1 MSRAIFVR
9 NLFSY
14 SWIISPVC
22 LLLFLYYVRSRVSS
36 CFDFCDRAWHKRRFC
51 TGNYLVESDVET
63 YSSVSLNQGSE
74 IQLCFLD
81 VQILAFFFF
90 TFFQR
95 RQKRFQNF
103 KYEDMQN
110 SIVQYLNWFFPKRR
124 NVLAFKALLCGSGP
138 PLPSLLVTSVCLT
151 CDRLKCCRWK
161 LALTGFSVLTV
172 GKNKQKPTK

>member
-22 LLLFLYYVRSRVSS
+22 LVLFLYYVRSRVSS

-81 VQILAFFFF
+81 VQILAFFFLR
-90 TFFQR
+90 FFNDD
-95 RQKRFQNF
+95 KSVF
-103 KYEDMQN
+103 KTLNMKI
-110 SIVQYLNWFFPKRR
+110 SKIV
-124 NVLAFKALLCGSGP
+124 
-138 PLPSLLVTSVCLT
+138 
-151 CDRLKCCRWK
+151 
-161 LALTGFSVLTV
+161 
-172 GKNKQKPTK
+172 